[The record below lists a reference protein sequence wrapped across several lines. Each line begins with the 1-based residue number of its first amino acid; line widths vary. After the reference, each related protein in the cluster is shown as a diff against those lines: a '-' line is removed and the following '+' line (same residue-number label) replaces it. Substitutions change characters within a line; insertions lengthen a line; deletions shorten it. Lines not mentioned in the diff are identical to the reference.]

1 MIVQYWGTPNYNEFP
16 LTGVQR
22 LWTTGQAQDVPTAIA
37 TLLLAAG
44 VGFQSDSSNY
54 RGEPA
59 LVSTD
64 SSNNPVGLNVGGQA
78 VVLSDVQ
85 AKASSIQT
93 RAICAFPTQIS
104 SHGVNRNTHMQFT
117 TETHFDQMRIVL
129 LNAQT
134 STQTGIQASIGV
146 SANPI
151 ADATAMNSFVP
162 DASVN
167 VTWSAASSVTQAVG
181 VGVKDVSYTVSDWMD
196 ISSVNP
202 ATGNFPFVHLRI
214 FQPST
219 NAQITN
225 TTMTNLGWMA
235 TASDGRVFNA
245 WYKDTTDL
253 SQNMP
258 AFSSGAAA
266 APRGVSFLVQYK
278 SRGRIRTLGVF
289 GDSLAFGQG
298 GTNYGEGYA
307 RLLQRSL
314 SSTARPVEL
323 ANLGMPGATTTEFY
337 NNMVKLVALGI
348 VPHWS
353 IYHAGSPNDI
363 SSTISASQ
371 ITTMRSQ
378 LTKAVDSLLTNG
390 SIPFVATW
398 VPANTAA
405 KNWGATDSLR
415 VAYNNQVRAMAGAN
429 VLDIDTAVAGVTTGG
444 QVQIASGM
452 ANADNLHINDV
463 GAAAEFAIAS
473 PKFALAS

>member
-1 MIVQYWGTPNYNEFP
+1 MAGSATITGTQNYVLGIGHPKTEALSESNP
-16 LTGVQR
+16 ITGTLDANGNTIGVSA
-22 LWTTGQAQDVPTAIA
+22 GQ
-37 TLLLAAG
+37 
-44 VGFQSDSSNY
+44 SS
-54 RGEPA
+54 
-59 LVSTD
+59 
-64 SSNNPVGLNVGGQA
+64 
-78 VVLSDVQ
+78 VVLGDVQ

-93 RAICAFPTQIS
+93 RAVCAFPTQIS
-104 SHGVNRNTHMQFT
+104 AHGVNRNTHMQFT

-151 ADATAMNSFVP
+151 ADATAMNTFVP
-162 DASVN
+162 DAFVN
-167 VTWSAASSVTQAVG
+167 VTWAAASSVTQAVG
-181 VGVKDVSYTVSDWMD
+181 VAVKDVSYTVSDWMD

-202 ATGNFPFVHLRI
+202 ASGNFPIVHLRV

-219 NAQITN
+219 NTNITN

-235 TASDGRVFNA
+235 TASDGRIFSA
-245 WYKDTTDL
+245 YYKDTTDL
-253 SQNMP
+253 SQGMP
-258 AFSSGAAA
+258 AFGSGAAA
-266 APRGVSFLVQYK
+266 APRGVSFLIQYK

-307 RLLQRSL
+307 RLLQRSI

-323 ANLGMPGATTTEFY
+323 ANIGMPGATTTEFY
-337 NNMVKLVALGI
+337 NNMVKLVAAGI

-353 IYHAGSPNDI
+353 IYHAGSPNNI
-363 SSTISASQ
+363 STTIAASDVN
-371 ITTMRSQ
+371 TMRTQ
-378 LTKAVDSLLTNG
+378 LTKAVDTLLTNG

-398 VPANTAA
+398 VPSNTAA
-405 KNWGATDSLR
+405 KNYGATDSLR

-429 VLDIDTAVAGVTTGG
+429 VLDIDTAVAGVTVGG
-444 QVQIASGM
+444 QVQIKAGM

-463 GAAAEFAIAS
+463 GAQAEYEIAV
-473 PKFALAS
+473 PKYALAS